1 MEILTWK
8 YSQNHL
14 SSYYHLAKQS
24 AMVIEFVLLLFNCCT
39 FISKH
44 HYIIRGLILHS
55 GMWQSGA
62 SSPLKLVMLGP

>member
-24 AMVIEFVLLLFNCCT
+24 AMVIVCFIAFYLLYF
-39 FISKH
+39 
-44 HYIIRGLILHS
+44 Y
-55 GMWQSGA
+55 Q
-62 SSPLKLVMLGP
+62 